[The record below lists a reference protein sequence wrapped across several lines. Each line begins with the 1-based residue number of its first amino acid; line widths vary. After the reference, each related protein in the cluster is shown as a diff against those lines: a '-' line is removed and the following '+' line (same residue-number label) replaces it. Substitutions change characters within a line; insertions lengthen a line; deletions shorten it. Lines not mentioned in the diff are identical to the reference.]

1 MKTLILPAL
10 LFLSLACSRSDRY
23 EMDLA
28 AEWKFQMD
36 ESDLGVDQRWFD
48 TELSGRMALPG
59 SMMEAGLGNEL
70 TLQTPW
76 TASIYDSSWYF
87 NPDME
92 PYRQP
97 GQLKFPFWLTPPV
110 YYLGPA
116 WYQRELLIP
125 GDWEGRQLILRLERP
140 HWESQVWVNSEPAGM
155 QNSLSVPHEYN
166 LTNLLRPGKNRL
178 TLRIDNRV
186 KEIKPGPDSHSISDH
201 TQGNWNGIAG
211 EIKLFARSKL
221 MINDVQVYPDPLS
234 GRVRLVCSID
244 NRSGETCEG
253 ELRTQARLFNVEEK
267 TGRSRAEQKAG
278 RSTEEQK
285 AGKFT
290 AGQKAGLQRA
300 AFPVKLSPG
309 KQSLEFVLEMG
320 EERQLWEEF
329 HPALYKLS
337 LELSCAKAAYDRFE
351 TQFGFRSF
359 EADGTRFLINGRPVF
374 LRGTVECAAHP
385 LTGYAPMEKAYWLD
399 LYQKAKA
406 YGVNH
411 FRFHSWCP
419 PRAAFEAADE
429 LGIYLQPEGPFW
441 TNHGTAVGNGW
452 PIDQYI
458 REECDRILRAYGN
471 HPSFVLF
478 AYGNEPAG
486 RHQITFL
493 NGLVDYWKEQ
503 DPRRLYTH
511 ASIGGSWPLAP
522 SNEFIVRS
530 GSRGLPW
537 DKRPNSEFDFSDKIA
552 PFNVPYVA
560 HEMGQYC
567 VFPNFEEIPKYTGV
581 YQAKNFEMF
590 KAELERKNMGPQAR
604 DFFMAS
610 GKFQAICYKN
620 EIEASL
626 RTPGNGGTQLL
637 SLNDF
642 PGQGSALVGVTDVF
656 WEPKE
661 YITAEEFRRFFS
673 PTVPIARFPKFV
685 YSNDEQLT
693 VAAEVAHFGP
703 EILQDCL
710 PEWKVCDDKGK
721 IVAKGELP
729 ATEITFG
736 NLALGRIS
744 LSLDFAREA
753 GQYKLSLSLGKCSN
767 QWDFWVFPASLPEAD
782 ITDIFVTDDYKQ
794 AAEQAQQG
802 VRVLLL
808 AAGKVEKGKEVVQY
822 FRPVFWNTSWFQMRP
837 PHTLGILTRP
847 EHPALAAFPTE
858 YHSNLQWWELLHNQQ
873 VMNLDDFPAGF
884 LPIVQPI
891 DTWFINRKLALIFEA
906 RLGSG
911 RLMVC
916 SADIS
921 SAPDQRIVARQMR
934 HSLLHYMNSEQ
945 FAPPFE
951 ISQEQLSALFEPGH
965 DDNYDVRTSDSPM
978 DLKP

>member
-1 MKTLILPAL
+1 MKRLLIASL
-10 LFLSLACSRSDRY
+10 LLLSLACSRHDRY

-28 AEWKFQMD
+28 AEWKFQID
-36 ESDLGVDQRWFD
+36 EDDLGMDQKWFD
-48 TELSGRMALPG
+48 TRLSGRMALPG
-59 SMMEAGLGNEL
+59 SMMEAGLGKEL
-70 TLQTPW
+70 TLQTRW
-76 TASIYDSSWYF
+76 TASIYDSFWFF
-87 NPDME
+87 NPDLE
-92 PYRQP
+92 PYRRP

-110 YYLGPA
+110 YYVGPA
-116 WYQRELLIP
+116 WYQRELRIP
-125 GDWEGRQLILRLERP
+125 RDWEGRQLIFRLERP
-140 HWESQVWVNSEPAGM
+140 HWESQVWVNSEPAGL
-155 QNSLSVPHEYN
+155 QNSLSVPHEYD
-166 LTNLLRPGKNRL
+166 LTNLLKPGKNRL

-186 KEIKPGPDSHSISDH
+186 KDIKPGPDSHSISDH
-201 TQGNWNGIAG
+201 TQGNWNGVAG
-211 EIKLFARSKL
+211 EIKLFARPKIMLS
-221 MINDVQVYPDPLS
+221 DVQVYPDPLS

-244 NRSGETCEG
+244 NRSGEPCEG
-253 ELRTQARLFNVEEK
+253 ELLAEARLFNVE
-267 TGRSRAEQKAG
+267 QKAG
-278 RSTEEQK
+278 SSK
-285 AGKFT
+285 V
-290 AGQKAGLQRA
+290 GQKAGSQRVS
-300 AFPVKLSPG
+300 FPVQLG
-309 KQSLEFVLEMG
+309 TGEQSLELAMEMG

-337 LELSCAKAAYDRFE
+337 LELSCGKADADRFE

-385 LTGYAPMEKAYWLD
+385 LTGYAPMDKAYWRE
-399 LYQKAKA
+399 LYQKAMA

-458 REECDRILRAYGN
+458 REECDRILKIYGN

-511 ASIGGSWPLAP
+511 AAIGRSWPLAP
-522 SNEFIVRS
+522 SNEFIIRS
-530 GSRGLPW
+530 ESRGLPW
-537 DKRPNSEFDFSDKIA
+537 DRRPNSEFDFSDKIA
-552 PFNVPYVA
+552 PYNVPYLA

-567 VFPNFEEIPKYTGV
+567 VFPDFGEIAKYTGV
-581 YQAKNFEMF
+581 YRAKNFEMF
-590 KAELERKNMGPQAR
+590 KAELERKHMGPQAR

-656 WEPKE
+656 WEPKD
-661 YITAEEFRRFFS
+661 YIRPEEFRRFFS

-685 YSNDEQLT
+685 FCSDEQLS

-703 EILQDCL
+703 EILRNCL
-710 PEWKVCDDKGK
+710 PVWKVSDDKGN
-721 IVAKGELP
+721 ILAEGRLP
-729 ATEITFG
+729 ETDIAFG
-736 NLALGRIS
+736 NVALGTIS
-744 LSLDFAREA
+744 LPLDFVREA
-753 GQYKLSLSLGKCSN
+753 GQYKLALSLDNCSN
-767 QWDFWVFPASLPEAD
+767 QWDFWVYPALLPEPD
-782 ITDIFVTDDYKQ
+782 TSGIFITRDYKQ
-794 AAEQAQQG
+794 AAEQAEQG
-802 VRVLLL
+802 AKVLLL
-808 AAGKVEKGKEVVQY
+808 ADGKVEKGKEVVQY

-837 PHTLGILTRP
+837 PHTLGILTHP
-847 EHPALAAFPTE
+847 EHPSLAAFPTE

-873 VMNLDDFPAGF
+873 VMNLDDFPADF
-884 LPIVQPI
+884 IPIVQPI
-891 DTWFINRKLALIFEA
+891 DTWFINRKLGLIFEA
-906 RLGSG
+906 RLGLG

-921 SAPDQRIVARQMR
+921 SALDRRIVARQMR
-934 HSLLHYMNSEQ
+934 YSLLNYMNSDQ

-951 ISQEQLSALFEPGH
+951 ISQGQLSALFEQGEG
-965 DDNYDVRTSDSPM
+965 DNYDVRTSDSPM

>member
-1 MKTLILPAL
+1 MKNLILPAL
-10 LFLSLACSRSDRY
+10 LFLCFACSRSDQY
-23 EMDLA
+23 VMDLA
-28 AEWKFQMD
+28 AEWRFQMD
-36 ESDLGVDQRWFD
+36 ESDLGIDQEWFD
-48 TELSGRMALPG
+48 TELPGRINLPG
-59 SMMEAGLGNEL
+59 SMMEAGLGKEL
-70 TLQTPW
+70 SLQTQW
-76 TASIYDSSWYF
+76 TASIYDSSWFF

-110 YYLGPA
+110 YYVGPA

-125 GDWEGRQLILRLERP
+125 ADWEGRQLILSLERP
-140 HWESQVWVNSEPAGM
+140 HWESQVWVNSEPAGL
-155 QNSLSVPHEYN
+155 QNSLSVAHEYD
-166 LTNLLRPGKNRL
+166 LTKLLKPGKNRL

-186 KEIKPGPDSHSISDH
+186 KDIKPGPDSHSISDH
-201 TQGNWNGIAG
+201 TQGNWNGIVG
-211 EIKLFARSKL
+211 EIKLFARSTIML
-221 MINDVQVYPDPLS
+221 SDVQVYPDPLS
-234 GRVRLVCSID
+234 GRVRLVCSVD
-244 NRSGETCEG
+244 NRSGEPCEG
-253 ELRTQARLFNVEEK
+253 ELLAQTRLFNVEEK
-267 TGRSRAEQKAG
+267 DGRSRTEQKAGPYKAEQKAG
-278 RSTEEQK
+278 PQK
-285 AGKFT
+285 AG
-290 AGQKAGLQRA
+290 
-300 AFPVKLSPG
+300 FPVQLSPG

-320 EERQLWEEF
+320 EERQLWDEF
-329 HPALYKLS
+329 HPALYKLTV
-337 LELSCAKAAYDRFE
+337 ELRSDKAAPDRFE

-359 EADGTRFLINGRPVF
+359 TTGGTRFLINGRPVF

-385 LTGYAPMEKAYWLD
+385 LTGYAPMDKAYWRD

-458 REECDRILRAYGN
+458 RGECDRILRAYGN
-471 HPSFVLF
+471 HPSFVMF

-537 DKRPNSEFDFSDKIA
+537 ERLPNSEFDYSGKIA
-552 PFNVPYVA
+552 PFQVPYVA

-567 VFPNFEEIPKYTGV
+567 VFPNFDEIPKYTGV

-590 KAELERKNMGPQAR
+590 KEELERKNMGPQAR
-604 DFFMAS
+604 DFFMAT

-656 WEPKE
+656 WEPKD
-661 YITAEEFRRFFS
+661 YITADEFRRFFS
-673 PTVPIARFPKFV
+673 PTVPITRFPKFV
-685 YSNDEQLT
+685 FCNDEQLS

-703 EILQDCL
+703 EILKNQV
-710 PEWKVCDDKGK
+710 PEWKVCNDEGK
-721 IVAKGELP
+721 TIAQGKLP
-729 ATEITFG
+729 ATEIGFG
-736 NLALGRIS
+736 NVPLGSIS
-744 LSLDFAREA
+744 LPLDFAREA
-753 GQYKLSLSLGKCSN
+753 GQYKLALSLGKFSN
-767 QWDFWVFPASLPEAD
+767 QWDFWVYPASLPAAD
-782 ITDIFVTDDYKQ
+782 TTGIVLTDDYKQ
-794 AAEQAQQG
+794 AAEQAQKG
-802 VRVLLL
+802 ASVLLL

-837 PHTLGILTRP
+837 PHTLGILANP
-847 EHPALAAFPTE
+847 GHPALSAFPTE

-873 VMNLDDFPAGF
+873 VMNLDNFPAGF
-884 LPIVQPI
+884 VPIVQPI
-891 DTWFINRKLALIFEA
+891 DTWFINRKLGLIFEA
-906 RLGSG
+906 RLGPG
-911 RLMVC
+911 RLIVC
-916 SADIS
+916 SADITS
-921 SAPDQRIVARQMR
+921 DPDQRIVARQMR
-934 HSLLHYMNSEQ
+934 HSLLSYMNSEQ
-945 FAPPFE
+945 FAPAFE
-951 ISQEQLSALFEPGH
+951 ITEAQLSELFEPGH
-965 DDNYDVRTSDSPM
+965 DDSYDVRTSDSPM